1 MIKHRIIVYGKKGW
15 IVLADDR
22 QLIGYCWFDPFVA
35 SCGDL
40 AWSWETI
47 CSYPIHGVSRTR
59 KEAIKEMMTSSYVN

>member
-40 AWSWETI
+40 AWS
-47 CSYPIHGVSRTR
+47 
-59 KEAIKEMMTSSYVN
+59 